1 MISPDLSLIISC
13 MNANDLF
20 VNNSNRYV
28 LDGVNILLKSF
39 SNLYWKGDC
48 YTLYVYEH
56 IH

>member
-13 MNANDLF
+13 MNTNDLF
-20 VNNSNRYV
+20 VNNRNRYV
-28 LDGVNILLKSF
+28 SDGVNILLKSF

-48 YTLYVYEH
+48 YTSYVYEH

>member
-48 YTLYVYEH
+48 YTSYVPRV
-56 IH
+56 